1 MHGSGWRSLYL
12 AVAKPERIALKSARR
27 LALTA
32 QGFSGEQAACGKN
45 TRWSTLSKVIDRL
58 NLLQIDSV
66 NVLSR
71 SHYLPVFSRL
81 GSYDKTVLDKHTL
94 AARNRRCFEYWAHE
108 ASILPYS
115 YQPLLRW
122 RMNDARNGAGLYKG
136 LVEFA
141 REKPK
146 IIAQTL
152 ERVRAEGPLRPRDFG
167 QPAVRSGEWWGW
179 NDHKTALE
187 YLFWTGDVTAAS
199 RDGFERLYD
208 VPERVLPEETHT
220 APAPERSDAIR
231 ELVRQSARALGIST
245 ETDIRDYFRLP
256 VADARQA
263 VADLVENG
271 ELHMVEVRGW
281 NKPGYIWHQ
290 AKSARTFNRAT
301 LLSPFDPLV
310 WNRERAERL
319 FGFRYRI
326 EIYTPAPKR
335 QYGYYVLPFII
346 GERLSGRLC
355 MKADRQAGILRVN
368 AAWHEDGVDAGAAS
382 QAITPALHDMRQW
395 LDLESV
401 EVAELGNMAKAL
413 KTAV

>member
-1 MHGSGWRSLYL
+1 
-12 AVAKPERIALKSARR
+12 VVKPRRIALKSARR

-32 QGFSGEQAACGKN
+32 QGFSGEQPASGKG
-45 TRWSTLSKVIDRL
+45 TRWSTLSKVIDNL

-81 GSYDKTVLDKHTL
+81 GSYDKAILDKHTL
-94 AARNRRCFEYWAHE
+94 AAKNRRCFEYWAHE
-108 ASILPYS
+108 ASILPYRF
-115 YQPLLRW
+115 QPLLRW

-146 IIAQTL
+146 VIAQTL
-152 ERVRAEGPLRPRDFG
+152 EKVRAEGPLRPRDFG

-187 YLFWTGDVTAAS
+187 YLFWTGDVTTAS

-208 VPERVLPEETHT
+208 VPERVLPDETHA
-220 APAPERSDAIR
+220 APAPERADAIR
-231 ELVRQSARALGIST
+231 ELARHSARALGIST

-263 VADLVENG
+263 VADLVETG
-271 ELHMVEVRGW
+271 ELHMVEVQGW

-290 AKSARTFNRAT
+290 AKSARSFDRAT

-310 WNRERAERL
+310 WNRDRAERL
-319 FGFRYRI
+319 FDFRYRI

-335 QYGYYVLPFII
+335 QFGYYVLPFLI
-346 GERLSGRLC
+346 GEKLSGRLC

-368 AAWHEDGVDAGAAS
+368 AAWHEDGVEAGSAS
-382 QAITPALHDMRQW
+382 QAIAPALHDMCQW
-395 LDLESV
+395 LDLERV
-401 EVAELGNMAKAL
+401 EIAGRGNMAKPL
-413 KTAV
+413 VNEFRN

>member
-1 MHGSGWRSLYL
+1 MPRPH
-12 AVAKPERIALKSARR
+12 RISPKTARR

-32 QGFSGEQAACGKN
+32 QGLSGAPPEPGKA
-45 TRWSTLSKVIDRL
+45 TRWQALSKVIDRL

-71 SHYLPVFSRL
+71 SHYLPLFSRL
-81 GSYDKTVLDKHTL
+81 GGYDKTVLDRHTL
-94 AARNRRCFEYWAHE
+94 AAKNRRCFEYWAHE
-108 ASILPYS
+108 ASILPYR

-122 RMNDARNGAGLYKG
+122 RMDDARNGTGIYKG

-141 REKPK
+141 RDKPQV
-146 IIAQTL
+146 IADTL
-152 ERVRAEGPLRPRDFG
+152 ARVRAEGPLRPRDFG

-208 VPERVLPEETHT
+208 VPERVLPDDTHAAAT
-220 APAPERSDAIR
+220 PERADA
-231 ELVRQSARALGIST
+231 VRDLARHSARALGVAT

-256 VADARQA
+256 VDDARQA
-263 VADLVENG
+263 VAELAENG
-271 ELHMVEVRGW
+271 ELHRVEVKGW
-281 NKPGYIWHQ
+281 SKPGYIWHQ
-290 AKSARTFNRAT
+290 AKSARSFGHTT

-319 FGFRYRI
+319 FDFRYRI

-335 QYGYYVLPFII
+335 RFGYYVLPVLV
-346 GERLSGRLC
+346 GEHLAGRLC
-355 MKADRQAGILRVN
+355 MKADRQEGTLRIN
-368 AAWHEDGVDAGAAS
+368 AAWHEADADPGATAE
-382 QAITPALHDMRQW
+382 AIAPALHSMSRW
-395 LDLESV
+395 LELERV
-401 EVAELGNMAKAL
+401 EIAPRGNMATAL
-413 KTAV
+413 RDAV

>member
-1 MHGSGWRSLYL
+1 MTK
-12 AVAKPERIALKSARR
+12 AQRISLKSARR

-32 QGFSGEQAACGKN
+32 QGFSGAQQVPGKA
-45 TRWSTLSKVIDRL
+45 TRWQALSKVIDKL

-71 SHYLPVFSRL
+71 SHYLPLFSRL
-81 GSYDKTVLDKHTL
+81 GNYDKAVLDKHTL
-94 AARNRRCFEYWAHE
+94 AAKNRRCFEYWAHE
-108 ASILPYS
+108 ASILPYR

-122 RMNDARNGAGLYKG
+122 RMDDARNGTGIYKG
-136 LVEFA
+136 LVDFA
-141 REKPK
+141 AEKPDV
-146 IIAQTL
+146 IARTL
-152 ERVRAEGPLRPRDFG
+152 DRVRAEGPLRPRDFG

-179 NDHKTALE
+179 NDNKTALE
-187 YLFWTGDVTAAS
+187 YLFWTGDVTTAR

-208 VPERVLPEETHT
+208 VPERVLPDDTHS
-220 APAPERSDAIR
+220 APTPDRADAIR
-231 ELVRQSARALGIST
+231 ELARHSARALGIST

-256 VADARQA
+256 LADARQA
-263 VADLVENG
+263 VAELIESGDLRT
-271 ELHMVEVRGW
+271 VEVKGW

-290 AKSARTFNRAT
+290 AKSARSFERAT

-319 FGFRYRI
+319 FDFRYRI

-335 QYGYYVLPFII
+335 QFGYYVLPVLI

-355 MKADRQAGILRVN
+355 MKADRQAGTLRVN
-368 AAWHEDGVDAGAAS
+368 AAWHEDGVDPDAAS
-382 QAITPALHDMRQW
+382 EAIAPALHDMSRW

-401 EVAELGNMAKAL
+401 EIAGSGNMASSLNSAFKA
-413 KTAV
+413 

>member
-1 MHGSGWRSLYL
+1 MAR
-12 AVAKPERIALKSARR
+12 PQRINLKSARR

-32 QGFSGEQAACGKN
+32 QGFSGAAPEPGKA
-45 TRWSTLSKVIDRL
+45 TRWQALSKVIDRL

-71 SHYLPVFSRL
+71 SHYLPLFSRL
-81 GSYDKTVLDKHTL
+81 GSYDKSILDRHTL
-94 AARNRRCFEYWAHE
+94 AAKNRRCFEYWAHE
-108 ASILPYS
+108 ASILPYR

-122 RMNDARNGAGLYKG
+122 RMDDARNGTGIYKG

-141 REKPK
+141 RDKPQV
-146 IIAQTL
+146 IAETL
-152 ERVRAEGPLRPRDFG
+152 ARVRAEGPLRPRDFG

-187 YLFWTGDVTAAS
+187 YLFWTGDVTTAS

-208 VPERVLPEETHT
+208 VPERVLPADTHSVST
-220 APAPERSDAIR
+220 PDRADAIR
-231 ELVRQSARALGIST
+231 DLARHSARALGIST

-271 ELHMVEVRGW
+271 ELHMVEVKGW

-290 AKSARTFNRAT
+290 AKSARSFDHAT
-301 LLSPFDPLV
+301 VLSPFDPLV
-310 WNRERAERL
+310 WNRDRAERL
-319 FGFRYRI
+319 FDVRYRI

-335 QYGYYVLPFII
+335 EFGYYVLPVLI
-346 GERLSGRLC
+346 GEQLAGRLC
-355 MKADRQAGILRVN
+355 MKADRQAGTLRIN
-368 AAWHEDGVDAGAAS
+368 AAWHEDGVNPTTAS
-382 QAITPALHDMRQW
+382 QAIAPALHTMSRW
-395 LDLESV
+395 LELERV
-401 EVAELGNMAKAL
+401 EITGQGNMATAL
-413 KTAV
+413 QGAV

>member
-1 MHGSGWRSLYL
+1 MYL
-12 AVAKPERIALKSARR
+12 TVARPERIALKTARR

-32 QGFSGEQAACGKN
+32 QGFSGGQAASGKI

-81 GSYDKTVLDKHTL
+81 GSYDRDVLDRHTL
-94 AARNRRCFEYWAHE
+94 SPRNRRCFEYWAHE
-108 ASILPYS
+108 ASILPYR

-122 RMNDARNGAGLYKG
+122 RMDDARNGAGIYKG

-141 REKPK
+141 TEKPQV
-146 IIAQTL
+146 ITQTL
-152 ERVRAEGPLRPRDFG
+152 EKVRAEGPLRPRDFG

-208 VPERVLPEETHT
+208 VPERVLPEETQAT
-220 APAPERSDAIR
+220 TAPERSDAIR
-231 ELVRQSARALGIST
+231 ELARHSARALGIAT

-256 VADARQA
+256 VADARRA
-263 VADLVENG
+263 VAELVENG
-271 ELHMVEVRGW
+271 ELHQVEVQGW
-281 NKPGYIWHQ
+281 KKPGYIWHQ
-290 AKSARTFNRAT
+290 AKSARTFNHAT

-319 FGFRYRI
+319 FDFRYRI
-326 EIYTPAPKR
+326 EIYTPAPR
-335 QYGYYVLPFII
+335 RRFGYYVLPFLI

-355 MKADRQAGILRVN
+355 MKADRQAGMLRVN
-368 AAWHEDGVDAGAAS
+368 AAWHEEGVDAGDAS
-382 QAITPALHDMRQW
+382 KAIAPALHDMRQW
-395 LDLESV
+395 LDLDAV
-401 EVAELGNMAKAL
+401 RIADPGNMATDLKA
-413 KTAV
+413 AV

>member
-1 MHGSGWRSLYL
+1 M
-12 AVAKPERIALKSARR
+12 AKPKRIARKSARR

-32 QGFSGEQAACGKN
+32 QGFSGEQPTSGQV
-45 TRWSTLSKVIDRL
+45 TRWSALSKVIDSL

-81 GSYDKTVLDKHTL
+81 GRYDKAVLDNHTL

-108 ASILPYS
+108 ASILPYR

-122 RMNDARNGAGLYKG
+122 RMNDARNGAGIYKG

-141 REKPK
+141 QQKPQV
-146 IIAQTL
+146 IQQTL
-152 ERVRAEGPLRPRDFG
+152 EKVRAEGPLRPRDFG

-208 VPERVLPEETHT
+208 VPDRVLPEETHA
-220 APAPERSDAIR
+220 APAPVRSDAIR
-231 ELVRQSARALGIST
+231 ELARHSARALGIST

-263 VADLVENG
+263 VVELVENG
-271 ELHMVEVRGW
+271 ELHMVEVQGW
-281 NKPGYIWHQ
+281 NKPAYIWHK

-310 WNRERAERL
+310 WNRERAERI
-319 FGFRYRI
+319 FDFRYRI

-335 QYGYYVLPFII
+335 QFGYYVLPFLI
-346 GERLSGRLC
+346 GEKLSGRLC
-355 MKADRQAGILRVN
+355 LKADRQAGILRVN
-368 AAWHEDGVDAGAAS
+368 AAWHEDGIDAGAAS
-382 QAITPALHDMRQW
+382 QAVVPALYEMSQW
-395 LDLESV
+395 LDLECV
-401 EVAELGNMAKAL
+401 KIAERGNMAKAL
-413 KTAV
+413 KAAV

>member
-1 MHGSGWRSLYL
+1 MAR
-12 AVAKPERIALKSARR
+12 PQRINLKSARR

-32 QGFSGEQAACGKN
+32 QGFSGAAPEPGKA
-45 TRWSTLSKVIDRL
+45 TRWQALSKVIDRL

-71 SHYLPVFSRL
+71 SHYLPLFSRL
-81 GSYDKTVLDKHTL
+81 GSYDKSILDRHTL
-94 AARNRRCFEYWAHE
+94 AAKNRRCFEYWAHE
-108 ASILPYS
+108 ASILPYR

-122 RMNDARNGAGLYKG
+122 RMDDARNGTGIYKG

-141 REKPK
+141 RDKPQV
-146 IIAQTL
+146 IAETL
-152 ERVRAEGPLRPRDFG
+152 ARVRAEGPLRPRDFG

-187 YLFWTGDVTAAS
+187 YLFWTGDVTTAS

-208 VPERVLPEETHT
+208 VPERVLPADTHSVST
-220 APAPERSDAIR
+220 PDRADAIR
-231 ELVRQSARALGIST
+231 DLARHSARALGIST

-271 ELHMVEVRGW
+271 ELHMVEVKGW

-290 AKSARTFNRAT
+290 AKSARSFDHAT
-301 LLSPFDPLV
+301 VLSPFDPLV
-310 WNRERAERL
+310 WNRDRAERL
-319 FGFRYRI
+319 FDFRYRI

-335 QYGYYVLPFII
+335 EFGYYVLPVLI
-346 GERLSGRLC
+346 GEQLAGRLC
-355 MKADRQAGILRVN
+355 MKADRQAGTLRIN
-368 AAWHEDGVDAGAAS
+368 AAWHEDGVNPTTAS
-382 QAITPALHDMRQW
+382 QAIAPALHTMSRW
-395 LDLESV
+395 LELERV
-401 EVAELGNMAKAL
+401 EITGQGNMATAL
-413 KTAV
+413 QGAV